1 MTDLSPPEQIADRR
15 ATRRILGILMR
26 SGGCPNCIHR
36 TEAWGK
42 TICSGHA
49 GRSWPLCS
57 SDGNK
62 PKLELDEETLR

>member
-1 MTDLSPPEQIADRR
+1 MSGLSPPEQVADQR
-15 ATRRILGILMR
+15 AMRRILGILMR

-49 GRSWPLCS
+49 GRSFPLCAK
-57 SDGNK
+57 DGQAPEFK
-62 PKLELDEETLR
+62 LDEETLR